1 MIGKKVRVIN
11 EGSTLHG
18 AIGTCVNRYEN
29 RDAWWVRLETIPMEF
44 PMMFRSFELEE
55 IE

>member
-1 MIGKKVRVIN
+1 MIGKKVRITN
-11 EGSTLHG
+11 KGSTLHG
-18 AIGTCVNRYEN
+18 ELGTCVERYEDK
-29 RDAWWVRLETIPMEF
+29 DAWWVRLETIPMQY